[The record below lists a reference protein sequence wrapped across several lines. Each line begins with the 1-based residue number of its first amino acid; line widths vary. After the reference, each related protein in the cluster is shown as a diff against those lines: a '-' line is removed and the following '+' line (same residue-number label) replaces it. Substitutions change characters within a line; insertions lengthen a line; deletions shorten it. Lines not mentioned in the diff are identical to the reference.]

1 MKKFVSL
8 FLSLALLLA
17 FCGCTSKSPDTT
29 DNTDNANN
37 ISIKFV
43 IDASTAYNNE
53 AIDPDL
59 KSKLPN
65 DGLIYSS
72 EKLTVSE
79 GCSVGSALTLVCKVH
94 SIALNSENGAYGLF
108 VKGICGIENGEFGDA
123 SYWLLRVNGEFPEV
137 GADSVILNDGDL
149 VEWIYTVDG
158 GEDIGA
164 DFGG

>member
-29 DNTDNANN
+29 DKADN

-43 IDASTAYNNE
+43 IDSSTAYNNE

-79 GCSVGSALTLVCKVH
+79 GCSVGSALALVCKVH
-94 SIALNSENGAYGLF
+94 SIALNSENGSYGLF
-108 VKGICGIENGEFGDA
+108 VKGICGIENGAFGDA
-123 SYWLLRVNGEFPEV
+123 SYWLLRVNGKFPEV

>member
-29 DNTDNANN
+29 DKADN

-65 DGLIYSS
+65 DGLIYS
-72 EKLTVSE
+72 
-79 GCSVGSALTLVCKVH
+79 
-94 SIALNSENGAYGLF
+94 
-108 VKGICGIENGEFGDA
+108 
-123 SYWLLRVNGEFPEV
+123 
-137 GADSVILNDGDL
+137 
-149 VEWIYTVDG
+149 
-158 GEDIGA
+158 
-164 DFGG
+164 